1 MDARDAVRLV
11 GRRAALRYALAGF
24 AAAALAA
31 CSRDGGSTSIKS
43 QTLAAFLQGTWDF
56 RAENGN
62 GAQITVAPGGTWL
75 LTGGGAGSPAWSDE
89 GTWSLEG
96 GRLSTSM
103 TTNLH
108 RRDPHVVQDV
118 PDEAVKA
125 LAGTYAVSG
134 GLTDSQE
141 EGYRKMQVSYSKD
154 TVVLT
159 FPDYVEEGQTRVVTC
174 TRVKRNEAP

>member
-1 MDARDAVRLV
+1 
-11 GRRAALRYALAGF
+11 
-24 AAAALAA
+24 
-31 CSRDGGSTSIKS
+31 
-43 QTLAAFLQGTWDF
+43 
-56 RAENGN
+56 
-62 GAQITVAPGGTWL
+62 
-75 LTGGGAGSPAWSDE
+75 
-89 GTWSLEG
+89 
-96 GRLSTSM
+96 M

-108 RRDPHVVQDV
+108 RRDPNVVQDV
-118 PDEAVKA
+118 PDEAAKA
-125 LAGTYAVSG
+125 LAGTYTVSG